1 MSVSVCLCF
10 IYICHPQKIK
20 VCLSVSGFVLILSVC
35 LSVCLLNS
43 LSTTSPSVFCRQQ
56 QHQHQHHQQGRP
68 PITSGWRG
76 IYEDRFMGQRNEE
89 MERKMRS
96 RCQEDITSSTRVSRF
111 ILLRRVYLFSHQ
123 VCAQI
128 YVSSSCRA
136 YVWFYISLSTTSN
149 SLTVSF
155 PFSFCSIF

>member
-1 MSVSVCLCF
+1 MNVRLCLSVF
-10 IYICHPQKIK
+10 YIHLSLAKIK
-20 VCLSVSGFVLILSVC
+20 VCLSVAGFVLILSVC

-56 QHQHQHHQQGRP
+56 QHQHHQQGRL

-96 RCQEDITSSTRVSRF
+96 RCQEDITSSTRVSPPTSQRTPSLHSASACLF
-111 ILLRRVYLFSHQ
+111 ILPSGL
-123 VCAQI
+123 
-128 YVSSSCRA
+128 
-136 YVWFYISLSTTSN
+136 
-149 SLTVSF
+149 
-155 PFSFCSIF
+155 CSDLCLLIL

>member
-56 QHQHQHHQQGRP
+56 QHQHQHHQQGRL

-96 RCQEDITSSTRVSRF
+96 RCQEDITSSTRVSPPTSQHTPSLHSASACLF
-111 ILLRRVYLFSHQ
+111 ILPSGL
-123 VCAQI
+123 
-128 YVSSSCRA
+128 
-136 YVWFYISLSTTSN
+136 
-149 SLTVSF
+149 
-155 PFSFCSIF
+155 CSDLCLLIL